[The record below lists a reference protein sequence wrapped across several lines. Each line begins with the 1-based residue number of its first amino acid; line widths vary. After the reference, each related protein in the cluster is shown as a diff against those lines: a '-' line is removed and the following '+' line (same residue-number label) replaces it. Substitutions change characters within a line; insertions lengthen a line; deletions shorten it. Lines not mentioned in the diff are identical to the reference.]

1 MMSEEKSRFRIKK
14 GETEIE
20 YEGQS
25 KEVNERYRE
34 AFEWLKSLRPED
46 TEEKQSE
53 EKGTGL
59 EEKRGGAR
67 KELFSPKIDELIK
80 GNYFKLPDKRKV
92 SDVMKTLMEKGLP
105 TSGKDEAV
113 LNSLKRRLGKT
124 LKGTK
129 EGKEWVFW
137 TE

>member
-1 MMSEEKSRFRIKK
+1 
-14 GETEIE
+14 
-20 YEGQS
+20 
-25 KEVNERYRE
+25 
-34 AFEWLKSLRPED
+34 LRPED
-46 TEEKQSE
+46 TEEKQSD
-53 EKGTGL
+53 EKETGL

-80 GNYFKLPDKRKV
+80 GDYFKLPNKRKV
-92 SDVMKTLMEKGLP
+92 SDVMKTFMEKGLP
-105 TSGKDEAV
+105 TSGKEVTV
-113 LNSLKRRLGKT
+113 LNSLRRRLDKT